1 MFVKMS
7 MIPGNKEGTVGKI
20 SAKVGDVVKKGDVL
34 AQVETA
40 KGNRPVKATVDAKI
54 KSVLVEEGD
63 KVKTNAEMF
72 ELSVEEK
79 IEEIKETVKEVVKE
93 VKEKVA
99 SKETSAIM
107 IKMSMIPGNKEGTVG
122 KISAKVGDSVKKGDV
137 LAQVETAK
145 GNRPVKATANGVI
158 KAILVDEGG
167 KVKTNSEMFS
177 LNQASS
183 TEPTTKASQLVKNS
197 SKKET
202 DLLIIGAGP
211 GGYVAALAAAKR
223 NLKVTL
229 IEKAELGG
237 TCLNVGCIPTKAL
250 IKSGEVCHSARMAA
264 EFGVKIDGDII
275 VDLEAAVNRK
285 DQVKGRLVNG
295 IDMLLAKNNIDLI
308 CGEAAFV
315 SEKEVKVVAKDEEVL
330 VTAKDIIIATGSK
343 VATLPIPGIDLPMV
357 LDSTAMLANTKLPTS
372 LTIIGGGVIG
382 MEFAFLYRNFGV
394 EIHVVE
400 YMDQILSMFDKDV
413 CQEITDMAKD
423 AGIHVHTGAKV
434 TKIQQSIEGEAIV
447 NFETKDGEQLVVSEL
462 VLSAVGRNANIDNL
476 DLEKSGVKFDDKKRG
491 IAVDSHMRTN
501 VEHIYAIGD
510 VTNMMQLA
518 HVASHQG
525 MVAVENIL
533 GNDKEMDYHA
543 VPNVV
548 FSHPEIASVGIGED
562 EAKDKGMNIKVS
574 KFAFAGNGKALTM
587 NEEKGFI
594 KLVKDLDKN
603 NIIGATIIGPD
614 ASSLIAAVTIAV
626 NKGLNEE
633 DIAETIFAHPTT
645 SEVIHEAALD
655 LGFGALHA

>member
-1 MFVKMS
+1 MFIKMS
-7 MIPGNKEGTVGKI
+7 MIPGNKEGTVGKV
-20 SAKVGDVVKKGDVL
+20 SAKVGDLVKKGDIL

-40 KGNRPVKATVDAKI
+40 KGNRPVKATKDAKI
-54 KSVLVEEGD
+54 KAVLVEEGD
-63 KVKTNAEMF
+63 KVKTNAQMF
-72 ELSVEEK
+72 ELAVEEK
-79 IEEIKETVKEVVKE
+79 IEELKEVAKEAVKDI
-93 VKEKVA
+93 KEKVVVA
-99 SKETSAIM
+99 ESEAIM

-122 KISAKVGDSVKKGDV
+122 KISAKVGDAVNKGDV

-145 GNRPVKATANGVI
+145 GNRPVKATETGTI
-158 KAILVDEGG
+158 KAVLVEEGD
-167 KVKTNSEMFS
+167 KVKTNAPMFE
-177 LNQASS
+177 LGQATATAAQTSS
-183 TEPTTKASQLVKNS
+183 QAPAKST
-197 SKKET
+197 SKKTT

-223 NLKVTL
+223 GLKVTL
-229 IEKAELGG
+229 VEKAELGG

-250 IKSGEVCHSARMAA
+250 IKSGEVCHSARTAA
-264 EFGVKIDGDII
+264 KFGVKIDGDIL

-285 DQVKGRLVNG
+285 DEVKGRLVNG

-308 CGEAAFV
+308 RGGASFV
-315 SEKEVKVVAKDEEVL
+315 SDKEVKVATKDEEIL
-330 VTAKDIIIATGSK
+330 LTAKNIIIATGSK

-357 LDSTAMLANTKLPTS
+357 LDSTAMLSNTKLPKS
-372 LTIIGGGVIG
+372 LTVIGGGVIG

-394 EIHVVE
+394 DVHVVE
-400 YMDQILSMFDKDV
+400 YMDDILSMFDQDV
-413 CQEITDMAKD
+413 CQEITEMAKD

-434 TKIQQSIEGEAIV
+434 TKIQQSVDGEAIV
-447 NFETKDGEQLVVSEL
+447 NFETKTGEQLVVSEL
-462 VLSAVGRNANIDNL
+462 VLSAVGRNANIDHL

-501 VEHIYAIGD
+501 VDHIYAIGD
-510 VTNMMQLA
+510 VTNIMQLA

-533 GNDKEMDYHA
+533 GEDKEMDYHA

-562 EAKDKGMNIKVS
+562 EARKKAMNIKVS

-603 NIIGATIIGPD
+603 KIIGATIIGPD
-614 ASSLIAAVTIAV
+614 ASSLIAAVTIAI

-645 SEVIHEAALD
+645 SEVIHEAARD